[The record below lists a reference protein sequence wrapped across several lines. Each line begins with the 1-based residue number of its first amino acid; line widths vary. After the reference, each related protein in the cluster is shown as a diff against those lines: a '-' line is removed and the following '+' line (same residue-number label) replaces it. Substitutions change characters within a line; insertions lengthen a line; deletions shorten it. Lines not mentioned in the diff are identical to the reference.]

1 MKRELCDRTKAFAL
15 RVVRLSAALPRAR
28 EADVIA
34 RQVLRSGT
42 SVGAQCREAYRS
54 RSKAELISK
63 LESSLQELDET
74 AYWLELLV
82 ESEIVSAEKLAPL
95 MTEADEITRVI
106 VTVVRTVKRGSS
118 ER

>member
-28 EADVIA
+28 EVDVIA

-63 LESSLQELDET
+63 LESALQELDET
-74 AYWLELLV
+74 SYWLELLV
-82 ESEIVSAEKLAPL
+82 EGEFVSIDKLAPL
-95 MTEADEITRVI
+95 MQEADELTRVI
-106 VTVVRTVKRGSS
+106 VTVVRTVKRAG
-118 ER
+118 

>member
-15 RVVRLSAALPRAR
+15 RIVRLSAALPHGR
-28 EADVIA
+28 EADVMG
-34 RQVLRSGT
+34 RQILRSGT

-63 LESSLQELDET
+63 LESALQELDET
-74 AYWLELLV
+74 SYWLELLV
-82 ESEIVSAEKLAPL
+82 ESQIVTSAKLAPL
-95 MTEADEITRVI
+95 MQEADELTRVI
-106 VTVVRTVKRGSS
+106 VTVVRTVKRGSK

>member
-15 RVVRLSAALPRAR
+15 RIVRLSAALPRGR

-54 RSKAELISK
+54 RSNAELTSK
-63 LESSLQELDET
+63 LESALQELDET
-74 AYWLELLV
+74 SYWLELLV
-82 ESEIVSAEKLAPL
+82 EGEMVAAEKLAPL
-95 MTEADEITRVI
+95 MQEADELTRVM
-106 VTVVRTVKRGSS
+106 VTVVRTVKRTG
-118 ER
+118 

>member
-28 EADVIA
+28 EADVMA

-63 LESSLQELDET
+63 LESALQELDET
-74 AYWLELLV
+74 AYWLELLI
-82 ESEIVSAEKLAPL
+82 ESEIVAADKLAPL
-95 MTEADEITRVI
+95 MKEADELTRVM
-106 VTVVRTVKRGSS
+106 VTVVRTVKRPG
-118 ER
+118 